1 MEIIVRFAVYALLAY
16 GLLVGVMYVFQ
27 RSLMYF
33 PDKTAIQPARAG
45 VPEMTVRT
53 LTTEDGIELV
63 TWYRPAT
70 VGRSTIV
77 CFHGNGGH
85 IADRAF
91 RIRPFLDAGYGVLL
105 VSYRGYG
112 GSGGS
117 PTEAG
122 LYADGRA
129 ALAFLEAEGVRS
141 DHVVLFGESLGAAI
155 AIHVAGEAPVGA
167 IVLEAPF
174 TSAVDEGRAA
184 YPFLPVAWLLKDRYL
199 SIDKIAAIEAPLL
212 IVHGEADRTVPV
224 THGRRLLEAA
234 TPPKQGMFLP
244 GAGHNDLPAHG
255 SSEAALEFLDGV
267 FRGEGN

>member
-1 MEIIVRFAVYALLAY
+1 M
-16 GLLVGVMYVFQ
+16 
-27 RSLMYF
+27 
-33 PDKTAIQPARAG
+33 
-45 VPEMTVRT
+45 
-53 LTTEDGIELV
+53 
-63 TWYRPAT
+63 
-70 VGRSTIV
+70 
-77 CFHGNGGH
+77 
-85 IADRAF
+85 
-91 RIRPFLDAGYGVLL
+91 LL

-174 TSAVDEGRAA
+174 TSAVDVGRAA

-255 SSEAALEFLDGV
+255 SSEAALEFLEGV